1 MSVFLIFAAEIS
13 HPDREI
19 EIQPAADRMRIAV
32 GDTCAPAPSVGE
44 GTVPADGEIIGSHL
58 AVESDV
64 VARQRVLVRR
74 TTNPPANLHVAPVG
88 APEEIPAGFVPPRIH
103 PAGAYGPVA
112 AEVELCT
119 YIRYEGGIIQ
129 KICFQAPRKVVG
141 GEFLGAEETLT
152 AAGSS
157 VADAT
162 ESAKRLVAG
171 ASSTGILTGVA
182 G

>member
-44 GTVPADGEIIGSHL
+44 GTVPADGEVIGSHL

-129 KICFQAPRKVVG
+129 KICFQAPKMWG

-171 ASSTGILTGVA
+171 ASSTGISTGVA